1 MSSNLPKAK
10 RVQGGV
16 SPVVYVLV
24 GAIAALIIG
33 IGLLLFSGDI
43 FDSQPSSQLER
54 DYELLVEGL
63 KEDPENTAVLMTLAE
78 TEMQL
83 GREDEAQE
91 HAEKAWELGAD
102 TPGIPLRYAQ
112 IMVLLGDNEAAV
124 VAVEKEIDLDTL
136 GSNAEPLFLLA
147 QIQRDE
153 GDLETAIETMSGAVE
168 MAYMAADMRIVYAS
182 MLADAGRTDEAIE
195 QYEEALRYLP
205 GDERIVTALE
215 ELGIS
220 VEATEGVN
228 PHGDAPEDSDQ

>member
-1 MSSNLPKAK
+1 VSSNLPKAK

-16 SPVVYVLV
+16 SPVVWVLV
-24 GAIAALIIG
+24 GAIAVLIIG

-43 FDSQPSSQLER
+43 FDSQPRSQLER

-78 TEMQL
+78 TEMEL
-83 GREDEAQE
+83 GRESEAQE

-112 IMVLLGDNEAAV
+112 IMVLVGDNDAAL
-124 VAVEKEIDLDTL
+124 VAVEKEIELDTL

-153 GDLETAIETMSGAVE
+153 GDIETALETMRGAVE
-168 MAYMAADMRIVYAS
+168 MAYMAADMRILYAD
-182 MLADAGRTDEAIE
+182 MLVEAGRTDEAIE

-205 GDERIVTALE
+205 GDERIITALG

-228 PHGDAPEDSDQ
+228 PHDDAPEDGQ